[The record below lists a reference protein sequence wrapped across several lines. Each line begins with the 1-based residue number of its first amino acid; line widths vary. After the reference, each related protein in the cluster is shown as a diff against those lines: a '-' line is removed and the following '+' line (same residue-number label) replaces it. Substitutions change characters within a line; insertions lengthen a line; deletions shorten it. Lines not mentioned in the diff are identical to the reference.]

1 MFFHFQWFFMD
12 SMLITSAFTVLERE
26 DDCSEDVFHF
36 KKFSIEIIKINMI
49 TINEHITND
58 FFTKNTSL
66 KIHSMSSINLKQGIK
81 SYPMLVGDNFE
92 DGELMTSIYLAQ

>member
-1 MFFHFQWFFMD
+1 MD

-36 KKFSIEIIKINMI
+36 KKFSIEITKINMI

-58 FFTKNTSL
+58 FFTKNT
-66 KIHSMSSINLKQGIK
+66 
-81 SYPMLVGDNFE
+81 
-92 DGELMTSIYLAQ
+92 